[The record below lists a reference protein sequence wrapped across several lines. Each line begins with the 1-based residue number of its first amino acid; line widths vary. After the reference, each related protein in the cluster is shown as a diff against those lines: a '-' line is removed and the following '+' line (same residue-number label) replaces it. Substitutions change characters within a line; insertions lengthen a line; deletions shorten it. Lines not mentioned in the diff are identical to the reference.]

1 MSNSPEAP
9 IIVGFVSDLMF
20 SSRIENVAR
29 HLGFQ
34 MAWVGSASALG
45 DSPAEAPR
53 ETPGE
58 SLLGASGALFTRL
71 SQWQPALLI
80 FDLGNG
86 QVPWQRWI
94 PALKASP
101 ATRRIPILA
110 YGPHVDQE
118 TLERAEGLGADVVL
132 RRSRFA
138 AAMPEML
145 KTHALLPD
153 YQGAADAC
161 QQPLSPLALK
171 GIALHN
177 QGEYFQAHEELEAA
191 WNADQSEGRKLYQG
205 MLQVGIAYLQ
215 IQRGN
220 YRGALKMCLR
230 VRQWLAPLP
239 DVCRGVDVA
248 RLRQDV
254 NAVHEA
260 LLALGPD
267 QLGELDR
274 SLLAPIRFN

>member
-1 MSNSPEAP
+1 
-9 IIVGFVSDLMF
+9 MF

-29 HLGFQ
+29 HLGFE
-34 MAWVGSASALG
+34 MAWIGSAAALG
-45 DSPAEAPR
+45 ELPADGPR

-58 SLLGASGALFTRL
+58 SLLGASGALFTQISR
-71 SQWQPALLI
+71 WQPALLI
-80 FDLGNG
+80 FDLGNQ
-86 QVPWQRWI
+86 QVPWRRWI

-118 TLERAEGLGADVVL
+118 TLTAAEEMGADVVL

-138 AAMPEML
+138 ASLPEML
-145 KTHALLPD
+145 KTYAVTPD
-153 YQGAADAC
+153 FAGAADAC
-161 QQPLSPLALK
+161 REPLSPLALS

-177 QGEYFQAHEELEAA
+177 QGEYFLAHGRLEDAR
-191 WNADQSEGRKLYQG
+191 NEDPSEGRKLYQG

-220 YRGALKMCLR
+220 YRGAVKMCLR

-239 DVCRGVDVA
+239 AVCRRVDVA
-248 RLRQDV
+248 QLRRDV
-254 NAVHEA
+254 DAVHQA
-260 LLALGPD
+260 LLALGPER
-267 QLGELDR
+267 LPELDKA
-274 SLLAPIRFN
+274 LLAPIRLL